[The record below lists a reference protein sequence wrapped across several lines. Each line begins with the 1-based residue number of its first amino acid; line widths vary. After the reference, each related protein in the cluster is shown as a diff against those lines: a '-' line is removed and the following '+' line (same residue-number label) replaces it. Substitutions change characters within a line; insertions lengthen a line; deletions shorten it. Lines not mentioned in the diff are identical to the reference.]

1 MKAEG
6 DSVKKHAARLNRKA
20 MECEF
25 VLPRGKSDYS
35 KKMVQFQ
42 LENGLGYSDIQE
54 QILAEFTARPR
65 MTLEETINFV
75 EAKQMAKKD
84 VAQLVING
92 GTEVN
97 KVTISQKAKNGKKP
111 DEKVHK
117 EKCRAWDKEC
127 LWCKKRGHFARRIAK
142 KNGDPRRTVD
152 FQGLN

>member
-1 MKAEG
+1 M
-6 DSVKKHAARLNRKA
+6 KKHAARLNRKA

-25 VLPRGKSDYS
+25 VLHRGKSDYS

-42 LENGLGYSDIQE
+42 LENGLGNSDIQE

-97 KVTISQKAKNGKKP
+97 KVTIRRRRMVRNLMKRSTRKSAGLGTRNVCGAR
-111 DEKVHK
+111 K
-117 EKCRAWDKEC
+117 EDILREELQRRMGTHGGRWIFRA
-127 LWCKKRGHFARRIAK
+127 
-142 KNGDPRRTVD
+142 
-152 FQGLN
+152 

>member
-6 DSVKKHAARLNRKA
+6 DSVKKHAARSNRKA
-20 MECEF
+20 MECES

-42 LENGLGYSDIQE
+42 LENGLGNSDIQE

-65 MTLEETINFV
+65 MTLEETINLV

-97 KVTISQKAKNGKKP
+97 KVTIRRRRMVRNLMKRSTRKSAGLGTRNVCGAR
-111 DEKVHK
+111 K
-117 EKCRAWDKEC
+117 EDILREELQRRMGTHGGRWIFRA
-127 LWCKKRGHFARRIAK
+127 
-142 KNGDPRRTVD
+142 
-152 FQGLN
+152 